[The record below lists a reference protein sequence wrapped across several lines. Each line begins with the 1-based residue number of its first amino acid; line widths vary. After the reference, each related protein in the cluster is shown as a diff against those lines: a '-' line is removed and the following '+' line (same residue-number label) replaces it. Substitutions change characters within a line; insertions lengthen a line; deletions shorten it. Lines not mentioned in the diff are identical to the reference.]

1 MGGNSSSC
9 ECFLHIRSTKK
20 WDAVDRVI
28 LGRHPR
34 WRDVISFGGFPP
46 IPEIFTQ
53 KNFRPLDEA
62 GSLEKARIQIP
73 AGIWEVTKWA
83 PCEGRDAKI

>member
-20 WDAVDRVI
+20 WDAGDRVI
-28 LGRHPR
+28 PGRHPE
-34 WRDVISFGGFPP
+34 WRVVISFEGFPP
-46 IPEIFTQ
+46 ILEIFTQ
-53 KNFRPLDEA
+53 KKLPALDEA
-62 GSLEKARIQIP
+62 GSLEKDRIQIL
-73 AGIWEVTKWA
+73 AGTGEVTKWA